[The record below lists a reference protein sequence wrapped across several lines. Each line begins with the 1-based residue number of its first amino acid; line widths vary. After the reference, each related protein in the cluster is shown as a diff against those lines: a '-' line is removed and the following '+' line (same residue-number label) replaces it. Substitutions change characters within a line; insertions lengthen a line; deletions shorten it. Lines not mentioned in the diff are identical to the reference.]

1 MIIKRAIIRYA
12 TYFSGVSTT
21 AISIFLINYFL
32 DSNEFAVWGVTHSL
46 IYILSQLGQL
56 TYVQYVEKYFPNLDD
71 NEKRKTLYKFIK
83 TTIAFFPVWF
93 FVLVLLYFLNY
104 FAKFN
109 ITNIVYLFLM
119 ITVSVVIEASI
130 EIVSKYLLT
139 KKETIG
145 LDKNEFIY
153 SKFLRLFIFI
163 LLLINGFSIYHL
175 LFTNILLRAFLF
187 FRIINFEKAPIN
199 ILLRE
204 ILTVQIW
211 DNNFTKIRYTFVAF
225 GIKTLLISFLNVL
238 FLFYSNFANSEA
250 IAVASLGVLIINNLR
265 PAVGSLTSLLSPMIS
280 QNVEKSVKN
289 SNLITNFLFVNSF
302 SASLFL
308 VISVLFVYTYNFFF
322 DIKAL
327 VGYSPDRV
335 ILLSILAC
343 TISSLYY
350 PKLWH
355 VKFSNLETKLL
366 KFLVSIFLLTLILFG
381 TLPTNSDLFIF
392 YIIFE
397 VLVYIVSFIL
407 YRSQFPSFKNKLSPT
422 LYVSLLIVFL
432 YLNNFG
438 YLYLQLLIYFAFL
451 VKDFKNVK
459 SILDSE
465 SLEQ

>member
-280 QNVEKSVKN
+280 QNVKN
-289 SNLITNFLFVNSF
+289 
-302 SASLFL
+302 
-308 VISVLFVYTYNFFF
+308 
-322 DIKAL
+322 
-327 VGYSPDRV
+327 
-335 ILLSILAC
+335 
-343 TISSLYY
+343 
-350 PKLWH
+350 
-355 VKFSNLETKLL
+355 
-366 KFLVSIFLLTLILFG
+366 
-381 TLPTNSDLFIF
+381 
-392 YIIFE
+392 
-397 VLVYIVSFIL
+397 
-407 YRSQFPSFKNKLSPT
+407 Q
-422 LYVSLLIVFL
+422 
-432 YLNNFG
+432 
-438 YLYLQLLIYFAFL
+438 
-451 VKDFKNVK
+451 
-459 SILDSE
+459 
-465 SLEQ
+465 

>member
-175 LFTNILLRAFLF
+175 LFTNILLRAF
-187 FRIINFEKAPIN
+187 R
-199 ILLRE
+199 
-204 ILTVQIW
+204 
-211 DNNFTKIRYTFVAF
+211 
-225 GIKTLLISFLNVL
+225 S
-238 FLFYSNFANSEA
+238 
-250 IAVASLGVLIINNLR
+250 R
-265 PAVGSLTSLLSPMIS
+265 PKRKMLA
-280 QNVEKSVKN
+280 
-289 SNLITNFLFVNSF
+289 
-302 SASLFL
+302 A
-308 VISVLFVYTYNFFF
+308 
-322 DIKAL
+322 AL
-327 VGYSPDRV
+327 KRKR
-335 ILLSILAC
+335 
-343 TISSLYY
+343 T
-350 PKLWH
+350 
-355 VKFSNLETKLL
+355 
-366 KFLVSIFLLTLILFG
+366 
-381 TLPTNSDLFIF
+381 
-392 YIIFE
+392 
-397 VLVYIVSFIL
+397 
-407 YRSQFPSFKNKLSPT
+407 
-422 LYVSLLIVFL
+422 
-432 YLNNFG
+432 
-438 YLYLQLLIYFAFL
+438 
-451 VKDFKNVK
+451 
-459 SILDSE
+459 
-465 SLEQ
+465 

>member
-32 DSNEFAVWGVTHSL
+32 DSNEFAVWGVTNSL

-93 FVLVLLYFLNY
+93 FALVLLYFLNY
-104 FAKFN
+104 FSKFN

-139 KKETIG
+139 KKDTIG
-145 LDKNEFIY
+145 LDKSEFIF
-153 SKFLRLFIFI
+153 SKLLRLFIFT

-175 LFTNILLRAFLF
+175 LFTNIVLRAYLFL
-187 FRIINFEKAPIN
+187 RIINIEKLPTA
-199 ILLRE
+199 ILFRK
-204 ILTVQIW
+204 ILTTHIW

-225 GIKTLLISFLNVL
+225 GIKTLLMAFLNIL
-238 FLFYSNFANSEA
+238 FLFYSNFATSEA

-265 PAVGSLTSLLSPMIS
+265 PAVSSLTSLLSPMIS
-280 QNVEKSVKN
+280 QNVEKSVKD
-289 SNLITNFLFVNSF
+289 SKLISNFLFVNSF
-302 SASLFL
+302 SASFFL
-308 VISVLFVYTYNFFF
+308 ASSVLFVYTYNYFF
-322 DIKAL
+322 DIEAL
-327 VGYSPDRV
+327 VGYDPDWV
-335 ILLSILAC
+335 IVLSILAC

-350 PKLWH
+350 PKLWY

-366 KFLVSIFLLTLILFG
+366 KYLGLIFLITLILFG
-381 TLPTNSDLFIF
+381 TLPIKSDLFVF

-397 VLVYIVSFIL
+397 VLVYLVSFML
-407 YRSQFPSFKNKLSPT
+407 YRREFPDFKNKLSPS
-422 LYVSLLIVFL
+422 LYISLLIVFL

-438 YLYLQLLIYFAFL
+438 YLFLHLFIYVLFLL
-451 VKDFKNVK
+451 KDFKNIK
-459 SILDSE
+459 LILDSK
-465 SLEQ
+465 SLGY

>member
-12 TYFSGVSTT
+12 AYFSGVSTT

-32 DSNEFAVWGVTHSL
+32 DSNEFAVWGVTNSL

-71 NEKRKTLYKFIK
+71 VQKRKTLYKFIK

-104 FAKFN
+104 FSKFN

-119 ITVSVVIEASI
+119 ITISVVIEASI

-153 SKFLRLFIFI
+153 SKFLRLLIFT

-187 FRIINFEKAPIN
+187 LKIINFEKVPI
-199 ILLRE
+199 LSLFRE
-204 ILTVQIW
+204 ILTTQIW

-225 GIKTLLISFLNVL
+225 GIKTLLIAFLNVL
-238 FLFYSNFANSEA
+238 FLFYSNFATSEA

-265 PAVGSLTSLLSPMIS
+265 PAVSSLTSLLSPMIS
-280 QNVEKSVKN
+280 QNVQKSVKD
-289 SNLITNFLFVNSF
+289 SNLISNFLFVNSF

-308 VISVLFVYTYNFFF
+308 IISVLFVYTYNYFF
-322 DIKAL
+322 DVKAL
-327 VGYSPDRV
+327 VGYNPDRV

-343 TISSLYY
+343 IISSLYY

-366 KFLVSIFLLTLILFG
+366 KLIGLIFLITLILFG
-381 TLPTNSDLFIF
+381 ALTESSDLFVF

-397 VLVYIVSFIL
+397 VLIYLVSFIL
-407 YRSQFPSFKNKLSPT
+407 YRTEFPTFKNKLSPS
-422 LYVSLLIVFL
+422 LYASLLIVFL
-432 YLNNFG
+432 YLTNFG
-438 YLYLQLLIYFAFL
+438 YLFFQLIIYSIFIL
-451 VKDFKNVK
+451 KDFKEVR
-459 SILDSE
+459 SILDSKT
-465 SLEQ
+465 LDQ